1 MVDLQA
7 AYAACASD
15 CRSHYENFPV
25 ASFLLPRRMR
35 PHVAAVYAFARA
47 ADDFADEGD
56 RTVEERHRLLDQWR
70 SRLLE
75 AASGATSTVQRPAQP
90 GEPAHTREI
99 FLALGVTIRRLQL
112 PLAPLEDLL
121 SAFRQDVTVTRYGTW
136 RELLE
141 YCRRSSN
148 PIGRLV
154 LRIGGHAAGDFD
166 EWSDAICTALQLT
179 NFWQDVRSD
188 YARGRIYLPLE
199 EMLASGAHE
208 AALAAGRITPEWQT
222 AMASAVRR
230 TRGLFNHGLP
240 LCDRLSGRL
249 RYEVRL
255 TWLGGTRILD
265 RLEASAFD
273 VLSQRPTIGAGDIA
287 WLMGAALRWPRS
299 IRRRAAAT

>member
-25 ASFLLPRRMR
+25 ASLLLPRRMR
-35 PHVAAVYAFARA
+35 PHVVAVYAFARS

-56 RTVEERHRLLDQWR
+56 RTVEERHRLLDRWR

-75 AASGATSTVQRPAQP
+75 AAAGSTSTVQPPPQP
-90 GEPAHTREI
+90 GEPAHTQEI

-121 SAFRQDVTVTRYGTW
+121 SAFRQDVTVTRYATW
-136 RELLE
+136 PELFE
-141 YCRRSSN
+141 YCRRSSH

-154 LRIGGHAAGDFD
+154 LRIAGYAARDLD
-166 EWSDAICTALQLT
+166 QWSDAICTALQLT
-179 NFWQDVRSD
+179 NFWQDIRSD

-199 EMLASGAHE
+199 EMHACGAQE
-208 AALAAGRITPEWQT
+208 AALVAGRITPEWQT
-222 AMASAVRR
+222 AIASAVRR
-230 TRGLFNHGLP
+230 TRSLFNDGLP
-240 LCDRLSGRL
+240 LCDRLRGRL
-249 RYEVRL
+249 RYEVRV

-265 RLEASAFD
+265 RLEDAAFD
-273 VLSQRPTIGAGDIA
+273 VLSRRPTIGAGDIPWIA
-287 WLMGAALRWPRS
+287 GAALGWSRF
-299 IRRRAAAT
+299 IQRRAAGT